1 MVLDAVDV
9 GSTVMDENKTKG
21 DVARQVTEKAAG
33 YGTAALGAKGG
44 AALGAAIGSVIPVLG
59 TAVGAGI
66 GGLIGG
72 VGGYFLGEG
81 VAGTAL
87 DSTLGIATGA
97 EKDKGMSKLLEEY
110 SDLDKEERQ
119 QLADALLGGQEGIN
133 KFIEAN
139 SGLFSGFTD
148 LGELVQVMQEVAANT
163 GKTTTEIA
171 NLISE

>member
-1 MVLDAVDV
+1 MKDAKNNEKEVSAIRRVLD
-9 GSTVMDENKTKG
+9 
-21 DVARQVTEKAAG
+21 VTG
-33 YGTAALGAKGG
+33 QAALVTF
-44 AALGAAIGSVIPVLG
+44 SC
-59 TAVGAGI
+59 
-66 GGLIGG
+66 
-72 VGGYFLGEG
+72 VGGYFLGEE

-119 QLADALLGGQEGIN
+119 QLSDTLLGGQEGIN

-139 SGLFSGFTD
+139 SGLFSGFRD

-163 GKTTTEIA
+163 GKTTAEIA